1 MEEMQSFTLF
11 DADLPQPIAFLSWK
25 HHLGYIKKQLK
36 LLKGRVS
43 EEEVWKLCR
52 GIGCSVLDFYVGEL
66 MPLDIADQI
75 VDIFSRLKIVSHA
88 DYEDW
93 LRTSGLEYRLITLS
107 DGSSWTLR
115 LGRMPNRFVHIHPS
129 RYSANTL
136 RIKAS
141 TLKTAIALTMVFPT
155 VNIPPNLQQVNQVR
169 ALLHNLSPVKGIHS
183 SKSLIKIL
191 AYLNE

>member
-1 MEEMQSFTLF
+1 
-11 DADLPQPIAFLSWK
+11 
-25 HHLGYIKKQLK
+25 
-36 LLKGRVS
+36 
-43 EEEVWKLCR
+43 
-52 GIGCSVLDFYVGEL
+52 
-66 MPLDIADQI
+66 
-75 VDIFSRLKIVSHA
+75 LKIVSHA

-93 LRTSGLEYRLITLS
+93 LRTSGLEYRSITLS

-141 TLKTAIALTMVFPT
+141 TLKTAIALKMVFPT
-155 VNIPPNLQQVNQVR
+155 LNIPPNLQQVNQAR
-169 ALLHNLSPVKGIHS
+169 DLLHNLSPVKGIHS

-191 AYLNE
+191 AYLIE